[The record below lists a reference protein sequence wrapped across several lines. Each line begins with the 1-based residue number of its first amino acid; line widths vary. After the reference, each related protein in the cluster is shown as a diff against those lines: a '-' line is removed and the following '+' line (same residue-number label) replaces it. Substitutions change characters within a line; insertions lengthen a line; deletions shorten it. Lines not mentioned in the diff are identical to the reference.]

1 MPIQDNTLMVLKLRG
16 SHLYDVEAQVLCEIL
31 KHPDCKVEVL
41 GLDSCQLTS
50 ACCLGLALTSCQ
62 VLQSLNLHWT
72 GPQLGG
78 VELLSTALSSVIC
91 SLWIPRLDLS
101 VYDHHAEHQEREHF
115 PLDHQ
120 AQPLEGEESRVQDLP
135 A

>member
-1 MPIQDNTLMVLKLRG
+1 MVRVLKLRG
-16 SHLYDVEAQVLCEIL
+16 CHLYDMGAQVLCAIL
-31 KHPDCKVEVL
+31 KHPDWKVEIL

-72 GPQLGG
+72 GPQRDG
-78 VELLSTALSSVIC
+78 VELLSTALSNVIC
-91 SLWIPRLDLS
+91 SLWILKLDLS
-101 VYDHHAEHQEREHF
+101 VYDHHAEHHEREHF
-115 PLDHQ
+115 PPDHQ
-120 AQPLEGEESRVQDLP
+120 AQPLEGEESRVQDFP